1 MLLFQLPQCID
12 GEVGNAAVKV
22 GAVRHRASVALGV
35 AGEVGRQLAWI
46 RRYRLVIAVPRKV
59 HHLRHA
65 PGLWVSLNFL
75 PPIVEELADAL
86 SEVAVV
92 FEMLRQSDDLRSAI
106 AQMRGQIPNTQGVRP
121 QTGHH
126 RGARWVANRL
136 LAIRPCEESPALGEG
151 IDVWADHVFRPHAAQ
166 F

>member
-1 MLLFQLPQCID
+1 
-12 GEVGNAAVKV
+12 
-22 GAVRHRASVALGV
+22 
-35 AGEVGRQLAWI
+35 
-46 RRYRLVIAVPRKV
+46 
-59 HHLRHA
+59 
-65 PGLWVSLNFL
+65 
-75 PPIVEELADAL
+75 VEELADAL
-86 SEVAVV
+86 CEVAVV
-92 FEMLRQSDDLRSAI
+92 FEMLRQSGDLRPAI

-136 LAIRPCEESPALGEG
+136 LAIRPREESPALGEG